1 MIMTDKFLIT
11 ILKRLIIAWGALAI
25 LYIFKFIFFDY
36 YFAPDEITRYVLQYE
51 ESNEISSLYL
61 VIAAL
66 VFVVFIISLIMVWKL
81 KLVGRNL
88 FLGTIIL
95 SILLILPLK
104 YSYIDSLDYV
114 FESAHLIIEGAL
126 LALIYLSPI
135 SKKFK

>member
-11 ILKRLIIAWGALAI
+11 ILKRLIIAWVALAI
-25 LYIFKFIFFDY
+25 LYIFKFVFFDY

-51 ESNEISSLYL
+51 ESNEISSLFL
-61 VIAAL
+61 VIAVL

-95 SILLILPLK
+95 SILLLLPLK
-104 YSYIDSLDYV
+104 YSYIDYMCNT
-114 FESAHLIIEGAL
+114 L
-126 LALIYLSPI
+126 LLRMC
-135 SKKFK
+135 

>member
-11 ILKRLIIAWGALAI
+11 ILKRLIIAWVALAI

-51 ESNEISSLYL
+51 ESNEISSLFL
-61 VIAAL
+61 VIAVL

-88 FLGTIIL
+88 FLATIL
-95 SILLILPLK
+95 FK
-104 YSYIDSLDYV
+104 AWATYSSNNSFISNKIEMV
-114 FESAHLIIEGAL
+114 GSALMCLQADHH
-126 LALIYLSPI
+126 Y
-135 SKKFK
+135 